1 MRTQSINQPAGTES
15 GAELERINLVD
26 ASIPRG
32 GPGTFR
38 IRDVIAAA
46 VLAGLAGC
54 DQDQLP
60 TDTPSIVAARTASS
74 VQSFEQV
81 LAFCQTSFRVR
92 EHRALPQNERTIIVI
107 SDAHTNELQA
117 VNLRTMQRLVEN
129 LSIGVVGIESYVGLV
144 SAQAQSRWMEGE
156 IGKLSANGANLP
168 AIGIKLSTA
177 IGPSPIDDMPRLSQI
192 GSRPFV
198 TGVGQ
203 IDIEARLAVAPIY
216 QTLLELQLNLLHRN
230 NQLPLLHNGVEG
242 EWLRS
247 IRAVEKTIH
256 TSDPSFPVLDMGRI
270 VGQVYDGAQL
280 MNEAAPT
287 YLLELNHAF
296 NIWWATEN
304 FDRKNK
310 AATAVM
316 TSAMAQRQSSLGIVL
331 LGYDHTI
338 VYPGFPMVPIQD
350 CTVAAGCNVIV
361 IDPLPEAEMRKIR
374 VK

>member
-1 MRTQSINQPAGTES
+1 MHRA
-15 GAELERINLVD
+15 
-26 ASIPRG
+26 

-38 IRDVIAAA
+38 LRDIIAAA

-54 DQDQLP
+54 DQEQLP
-60 TDTPSIVAARTASS
+60 TDSPGVVSARTSS
-74 VQSFEQV
+74 PIQSFEQV
-81 LAFCQTSFRVR
+81 LAYCQTSFRVR
-92 EHRALPQNERTIIVI
+92 EHRAVPQNERTIIVL

-117 VNLRTMQRLVEN
+117 VNLRTMQGLVEN

-156 IGKLSANGANLP
+156 IAKLSANGANLP
-168 AIGIKLSTA
+168 AIGIKLSTT
-177 IGPSPIDDMPRLSQI
+177 IKPSPIDDMPQLAQT
-192 GSRPFV
+192 GSKPFV
-198 TGVGQ
+198 IGVGQ
-203 IDIEARLAVAPIY
+203 LDIEARLAVAPIY

-230 NQLPLLHNGVEG
+230 SQLPLLHNGVEG

-256 TSDPSFPVLDMGRI
+256 TSDPSFPVLDMSRI
-270 VGQVYDGAQL
+270 VGQVFDGAQL
-280 MNEAAPT
+280 MNDAAPT

-296 NIWWATEN
+296 NSWWATEN

-310 AATAVM
+310 AAAAVM
-316 TSAMAQRQSSLGIVL
+316 TSAMAERQSSLGIVL

-338 VYPGFPMVPIQD
+338 VYPGFAMVPIQD
-350 CTVAAGCNVIV
+350 YTVAAGCNVIV